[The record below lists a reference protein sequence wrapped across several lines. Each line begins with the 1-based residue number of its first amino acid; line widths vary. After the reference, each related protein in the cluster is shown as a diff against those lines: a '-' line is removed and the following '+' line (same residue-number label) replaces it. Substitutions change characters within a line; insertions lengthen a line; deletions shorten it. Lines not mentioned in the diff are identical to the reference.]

1 MMSASDP
8 CKWLN
13 KSWLS
18 ILISEEERVLL
29 SFPSINPLVAQSML
43 SRGSS
48 LQWLLLATN
57 DQLKELF
64 PEVPSKVLKH
74 FSDITALN
82 KLSTSATCQRPFQI
96 SASAAIEDCSPGSIQ
111 CSSLDIDNHNSCN
124 AFASNKSQLGNNGLL
139 KTFKIIA
146 SNNATKLSH
155 QSEVVEKDA
164 QQYCQTTGIRNNQD
178 VEQTPL
184 SINVPILQ
192 SCHNAPEQSMRFSR
206 KYYSEATSLGFSRNQ
221 NRTTLAENVSEQYFH
236 QTTDTHESSLD
247 ILSGEEDS
255 ILESILPQH
264 NYYVTEGIPSFSID
278 TEHFF
283 ANASG
288 LQDSTNPVYGR
299 NELENKVFVSKEM
312 SAEKPWVSSKCGS
325 GNISSQESSVL
336 SIEHLHGLQFS
347 QMEIAGERRFL
358 IHSGVTKETGLT
370 FIQLPQQK
378 RRKLMYERVPGR
390 CDGQTRLKFF

>member
-1 MMSASDP
+1 
-8 CKWLN
+8 
-13 KSWLS
+13 
-18 ILISEEERVLL
+18 
-29 SFPSINPLVAQSML
+29 ML

-57 DQLKELF
+57 DQLMELF
-64 PEVPSKVLKH
+64 PEMPSKVLKH

-82 KLSTSATCQRPFQI
+82 RLSTSATCQRSFQI
-96 SASAAIEDCSPGSIQ
+96 SASGAIEDCCSPDSIQ
-111 CSSLDIDNHNSCN
+111 CSSIDIDNHNSCN

-139 KTFKIIA
+139 KTFKIMA

-164 QQYCQTTGIRNNQD
+164 QQYRQTTGIRNNQD
-178 VEQTPL
+178 VEQTLL
-184 SINVPILQ
+184 SSNVPILQ
-192 SCHNAPEQSMRFSR
+192 SCRNAPKQSLRFSR

-221 NRTTLAENVSEQYFH
+221 NRMTLAENVSEQYSH
-236 QTTDTHESSLD
+236 QTTDTHESSSD

-264 NYYVTEGIPSFSID
+264 NYCDTEGNPSFSMN

-288 LQDSTNPVYGR
+288 LQNSTNPVYGR
-299 NELENKVFVSKEM
+299 NELENTFFVGKEM

-325 GNISSQESSVL
+325 GNISSHDPSVL

-347 QMEIAGERRFL
+347 QMEISGERRFI
-358 IHSGVTKETGLT
+358 IHSGVTKETPAGST